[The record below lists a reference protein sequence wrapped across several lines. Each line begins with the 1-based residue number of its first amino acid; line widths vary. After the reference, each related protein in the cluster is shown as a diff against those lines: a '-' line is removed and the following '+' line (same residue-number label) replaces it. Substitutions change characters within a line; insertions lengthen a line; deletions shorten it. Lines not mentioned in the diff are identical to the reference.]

1 MVDVA
6 DGPAQV
12 VAAILLLLGAALM
25 VLSSIGLLRMPDLYT
40 RMSASSKA
48 AGLGSSLVLAAVGVH
63 FGTLAVGARS
73 VAAIV
78 FIFLTVPVAA
88 HMVARAG
95 YMACVPIWDRTIQD
109 DLEGRYDRPAGVL
122 QSADNREDDA

>member
-1 MVDVA
+1 MTEA
-6 DGPAQV
+6 SAGAPI
-12 VAAILLLLGAALM
+12 AAVLLAVGAVLM
-25 VLSSIGLLRMPDLYT
+25 VLSSIGLVRMPDLYT

-63 FGTLAVGARS
+63 FGSLD
-73 VAAIV
+73 VAARAIAAIL

-95 YMACVPIWDRTIQD
+95 YLARVPIWDRTIQD
-109 DLEGRYDRPAGVL
+109 DLRGRYHRDDGVL
-122 QSADNREDDA
+122 DADDGGR

>member
-1 MVDVA
+1 MAELV
-6 DGPAQV
+6 DGPTQA
-12 VAAILLLLGAALM
+12 VAAVLLAIGAVLM
-25 VLSSIGLLRMPDLYT
+25 FLSSVGLVRMPDLYT

-48 AGLGSSLVLAAVGVH
+48 AGLGSSLVLAAVAFH
-63 FGTLAVGARS
+63 FGTLAIATRA

-95 YMACVPIWDRTIQD
+95 YMARVPIWNRTIQD
-109 DLEGRYDRPAGVL
+109 DLAGRYDRDAGVL
-122 QSADNREDDA
+122 RPDEDES

>member
-1 MVDVA
+1 MSEVA
-6 DGPAQV
+6 VGPAQA
-12 VAAILLLLGAALM
+12 VAAILLALGALLM
-25 VLSSIGLLRMPDLYT
+25 FLSSVGLIRMPDLYT

-48 AGLGSSLVLAAVGVH
+48 AGLGSSLVLAAVAFH
-63 FGTLAVGARS
+63 FGTLAVTTRA

-95 YMACVPIWDRTIQD
+95 YMARVPIWDRTIQD
-109 DLEGRYDRPAGVL
+109 DLAGRYDRDAGVL
-122 QSADNREDDA
+122 ESDEDQP

>member
-1 MVDVA
+1 VTEPTGL
-6 DGPAQV
+6 GPA
-12 VAAILLLLGAALM
+12 VAAVLLALGAILM
-25 VLSSIGLLRMPDLYT
+25 VLSSIGIVRMPDLYT

-63 FGTLAVGARS
+63 FATLDVAARS
-73 VAAIV
+73 IAAIL

-95 YMACVPIWDRTIQD
+95 YLARVPIWDRTIQD
-109 DLEGRYDRPAGVL
+109 DLQGRYDR
-122 QSADNREDDA
+122 DDGGLDGTEEKRP

>member
-1 MVDVA
+1 VTEPTGF
-6 DGPAQV
+6 GPA
-12 VAAILLLLGAALM
+12 VAAVLLALGAILM
-25 VLSSIGLLRMPDLYT
+25 VLSSIGIVRMPDLYT

-63 FGTLAVGARS
+63 FATLDVAARS
-73 VAAIV
+73 IAAIL

-95 YMACVPIWDRTIQD
+95 YLARVPIWDRTIQD
-109 DLEGRYDRPAGVL
+109 DLQGRYDR
-122 QSADNREDDA
+122 DDGGLDGTEEKRP